1 MIGFGEAVKRAFAG
15 WSDWSGRA
23 TRPEFW
29 WFALFCWLVSFIP
42 YAAVLVTASGDGD
55 GGSSVIWWIL
65 LIVVAL
71 ALVLPYLAVL
81 VRRLHDTGRS
91 GWWYWIALVPCIGGI
106 WLLVLL
112 ASPSTPGQ
120 NQYG

>member
-15 WSDWSGRA
+15 WSNWSGRS
-23 TRPEFW
+23 TRAEFW
-29 WFALFCWLVSFIP
+29 WFALFCWLLSFIP
-42 YAAVLVTASGDGD
+42 YAGVLVSASGDGG
-55 GGSSVIWWIL
+55 GGSAIWWIL
-65 LIVVAL
+65 FVVVWV

-106 WLLVLL
+106 WLIILL
-112 ASPSTPGQ
+112 ATPSTPGP